1 MLFKI
6 ASASLI
12 GIDAY
17 IVEVEVDISFGM
29 PAYVTVGL
37 PDTTV
42 RESKERVRAALKN
55 CGYSFSSRKIIIN
68 LAPADRK
75 KEGSAFDLPI
85 ALGILA
91 HLEVFPEEK
100 LHEYLFLGELA
111 LDGRL
116 KPQKGILSMAVLAKK
131 KGYAGIVIPIENE
144 REAALVQ
151 GIDIYAMEDLVQV
164 VEFLN
169 GSESIAPSCYLPE
182 ELLPAS
188 EYDVD
193 FEEIKGQ
200 QHVKRALEV
209 AAAGSHNILLI
220 GPPGAGKT
228 MMARRLST
236 ILPPMTFSEILD
248 VTRVYSASGLLKNR
262 NAICERPFCSPHHTI
277 SGAGLIGG
285 GKIPK
290 PGNVSLAHHGVLFL
304 DELSEFQKHVLESL
318 RQPLED
324 GEVTISRA
332 SMTVTYPSSFMLV
345 AAMNPC
351 EDAMFGMLAS
361 DFECT
366 GSQRMRYYSKVSG
379 PLMDRIDIQVEV
391 AKVEF
396 KDIISRRE
404 GEKSEHV
411 RARVICARDIQNRRF
426 KERNIY
432 NNAQMGNKDVA
443 SYCSVNKGGEELMEM
458 AVDKLGFSAR
468 AYNRVLKVART
479 IADLNGEENISVV
492 HISEAIQYRILD
504 KYF

>member
-1 MLFKI
+1 
-6 ASASLI
+6 
-12 GIDAY
+12 
-17 IVEVEVDISFGM
+17 
-29 PAYVTVGL
+29 
-37 PDTTV
+37 
-42 RESKERVRAALKN
+42 
-55 CGYSFSSRKIIIN
+55 
-68 LAPADRK
+68 
-75 KEGSAFDLPI
+75 
-85 ALGILA
+85 
-91 HLEVFPEEK
+91 
-100 LHEYLFLGELA
+100 
-111 LDGRL
+111 
-116 KPQKGILSMAVLAKK
+116 
-131 KGYAGIVIPIENE
+131 
-144 REAALVQ
+144 
-151 GIDIYAMEDLVQV
+151 MEDLVQV

-188 EYDVD
+188 EHDVD

-228 MMARRLST
+228 MMARRLPT

-262 NAICERPFCSPHHTI
+262 NAIGERPFCSPHHTI

-332 SMTVTYPSSFMLV
+332 AMTVTYPSLFMLV

-351 EDAMFGMLAS
+351 EDAMFGMSAS
-361 DFECT
+361 AFECT

-404 GEKSEHV
+404 GEKSEHI
-411 RARVICARDIQNRRF
+411 RERVICARNIQTRRF
-426 KERNIY
+426 KKRNIY

-443 SYCSVNKGGEELMEM
+443 SYCSVDKDGEELLEM

-479 IADLNGEENISVV
+479 IADLRGEESISVV